1 MEIVHFGGDKYGVR
15 YGGAFVSHNTMRV
28 YYTPRDVKFYC
39 VMSKEEAEIKHSSN
53 SPSHTSFSITIPR
66 Q

>member
-15 YGGAFVSHNTMRV
+15 YGGAFVSHNTMKV

-39 VMSKEEAEIKHSSN
+39 VMSKEEAEITLNILRNTKN
-53 SPSHTSFSITIPR
+53 ER
-66 Q
+66 